1 VRDGF
6 GGNGVYNRD
15 IKKEQDMKLGVTVD
29 VRADTANM
37 DYQEFLDTIRRNTDP
52 NSNTV
57 LIVDDEKAIRMRV
70 ARDVKRFDPTIVI
83 VEAGN
88 GKEGLE
94 KLQQIRAKYYKGP
107 LFIVLDLN
115 MPIMD
120 GWEFIETLRKEY
132 ESQGKEAGIPIVV
145 LSSTSGEK
153 GGFLRKKSVHD
164 GKAGYS
170 PLVTV
175 AKEACADASRYDAK
189 GEQGLAA
196 WFKYFVRKG

>member
-1 VRDGF
+1 M
-6 GGNGVYNRD
+6 
-15 IKKEQDMKLGVTVD
+15 QLGMTVN
-29 VRADTANM
+29 VGAETANTS
-37 DYQEFLDTIRRNTDP
+37 YQEFLETVRRNTDP

-57 LIVDDEKAIRMRV
+57 LIIDDEKAIRMRV
-70 ARDVKRFDPTIVI
+70 ARDVKRFDQTIVT

-94 KLQQIRAKYYKGP
+94 KLQQIRAKYYREP
-107 LFIVLDLN
+107 LFIVVDLN

-132 ESQGKEAGIPIVV
+132 EAQGKTAGIPVVV

-164 GKAGYS
+164 GKTGYS

-189 GEQGLAA
+189 GEQGLMA
-196 WFKYFVRKG
+196 WFKYFVGHA

>member
-1 VRDGF
+1 M
-6 GGNGVYNRD
+6 
-15 IKKEQDMKLGVTVD
+15 QLGMTVN
-29 VRADTANM
+29 VGETTARVS
-37 DYQEFLDTIRRNTDP
+37 YQEFLETIKRNTDP

-70 ARDVKRFDPTIVI
+70 ARDVKRFDPTIVT
-83 VEAGN
+83 VEAAN

-94 KLQQIRAKYYKGP
+94 KLAQVRAKYYREP
-107 LFIVLDLN
+107 LFMVVDLN

-132 ESQGKEAGIPIVV
+132 EGQGKSSGIPIVV

-164 GKAGYS
+164 GKTGYS

-175 AKEACADASRYDAK
+175 AKEACADSSRYDAK
-189 GEQGLAA
+189 GEKGLEA
-196 WFKYFVRKG
+196 WFKYFVGHG

>member
-1 VRDGF
+1 MDEDR
-6 GGNGVYNRD
+6 
-15 IKKEQDMKLGVTVD
+15 KLNIG
-29 VRADTANM
+29 ADTVKMNYHEFLETIKRNM
-37 DYQEFLDTIRRNTDP
+37 DT
-52 NSNTV
+52 SNNAV

-70 ARDVKRFDPTIVI
+70 ARDVRRFDSSIVV

-88 GKEGLE
+88 GKEALE
-94 KLQQIRAKYYKGP
+94 KLLQIRAKYGRNP

-120 GWEFIETLRKEY
+120 GWEVIETLRKEY
-132 ESQGKEAGIPIVV
+132 ESEGKDGGVPIIV

-164 GKAGYS
+164 GKTGYS

-175 AKEACADASRYDAK
+175 AKEACADSSRYDAK
-189 GEQGLAA
+189 GEQGLMA
-196 WFKYFVRKG
+196 WFKYFVQQQ